1 MSSNVRNALPTT
13 TQPHRLFVAS
23 CIALVATAMS
33 FAIRGDIMGDFER
46 LFALSK
52 TDVGWIAGAAF
63 WGFGFSILVGG
74 PLCDLLGMGA
84 LLRLAA
90 AGHIAGVIATI
101 LAPNFTVLFA
111 ATLVIGIANGLVEA
125 AINPLVATIY
135 SHDKTRRLV
144 ALHAWFPGGIVI
156 GGVLSF
162 LFTQIGHSVPALASY
177 TGWQAKML
185 LMLVPSLIYG
195 WLFAIARF
203 PATER
208 ASAGVP
214 FGDMFKE
221 IGRPMF
227 LVVWSCMWLTAATEL
242 GPGQWVSNIFND
254 LMSRAAHAGIL
265 VLVWVNGIMY
275 VMRQFLGGVAHRV
288 SPVALIASTAIAAAA
303 GLFMFGAA
311 TTPLTAF
318 AAAAL
323 FAAGTAFWWPTMLGI
338 TSERFPRG
346 GALTLAIVG
355 ATGAISTAIAGP
367 VMGWI
372 NDTYGAD
379 RVLSIWAILPVGV
392 ALIFSSMYLR
402 DRMRGGYQIEE
413 LRQQAPAAM
422 PGPPARRPRWGD
434 VPGPPARQPRG
445 GGVPSG
451 LQRAISESARRGSGS
466 GDSAKK

>member
-1 MSSNVRNALPTT
+1 MKPEK
-13 TQPHRLFVAS
+13 LFIAS

-46 LFALSK
+46 LFALNK
-52 TDVGWIAGAAF
+52 TDVGSIAGAAF
-63 WGFGFSILVGG
+63 WGFGFSILIGG

-90 AGHIAGVIATI
+90 AGHIGGVIATI
-101 LAPNFTVLFA
+101 AAPNFAVLFA
-111 ATLVIGIANGLVEA
+111 ATLVIGVANGLVEA

-162 LFTQIGHSVPALASY
+162 VLTQVGHRVPALAPS

-185 LMLVPSLIYG
+185 LMLVPSVIYA
-195 WLFAIARF
+195 WLFAASRF
-203 PATER
+203 PPTER
-208 ASAGVP
+208 ESAGVP
-214 FGDMFKE
+214 FADMFKE

-227 LVVWSCMWLTAATEL
+227 LAVWSCMWLTAATEL

-254 LMSRAAHAGIL
+254 LMSSTAQAGIL

-303 GLFMFGAA
+303 GLFLFGAA
-311 TTPLTAF
+311 ATPATAF

-372 NDTYGAD
+372 NDHYGAD

-392 ALIFSSMYLR
+392 AVIFTGLYLR
-402 DRMRGGYQIEE
+402 DSVGGGYRIEE
-413 LRQQAPAAM
+413 LGQQAPAAM
-422 PGPPARRPRWGD
+422 P
-434 VPGPPARQPRG
+434 
-445 GGVPSG
+445 SG
-451 LQRAISESARRGSGS
+451 LPPGISERSRRGWGS
-466 GDSAKK
+466 GASAKK